1 MKNSYNY
8 LVQYPGKLPLAPRA
22 CCSSFREDA
31 SVVRG
36 FRRKK
41 VILTGSESSAFSV
54 RVTLRTVLTSP
65 IPLQLV
71 I

>member
-8 LVQYPGKLPLAPRA
+8 SVQYHGKLPLEPCA

-41 VILTGSESSAFSV
+41 VILTGSAFSV
-54 RVTLRTVLTSP
+54 RVTLHTVLSSP